1 MNLGWV
7 GPFTDTLKK
16 STKPVSIQNHHGSK
30 ENQRTSQVT
39 YPEPSVLSR
48 NPPLL

>member
-7 GPFTDTLKK
+7 GPFTDSLKK
-16 STKPVSIQNHHGSK
+16 SRRPVSSQNHGSK

-48 NPPLL
+48 NPPHL